1 MLIAALIPC
10 LLGYLIGKGFSSR
23 HATHQS
29 SAPPPTTC
37 QTSAPAPAAP
47 ALAPAAAPAPVAPA
61 PAPAAK
67 SIWELSIAELEQKQA
82 DIFKAL
88 WK

>member
-23 HATHQS
+23 
-29 SAPPPTTC
+29 PTTH
-37 QTSAPAPAAP
+37 QTSAPAPAP
-47 ALAPAAAPAPVAPA
+47 APAAP
-61 PAPAAK
+61 AK